1 MKTIFI
7 SGCWPGNSK
16 GYEFA
21 VDSDLNY
28 VSDLSREIHFIGP
41 KCERLNNEFK
51 RKYHD
56 VKFHSVDFY
65 REKQSVR
72 FAKSLF
78 MPSCPAI
85 SVRYR
90 RGLQDVLRYIVS
102 VVSSHNEKF
111 IVIYEDIPCS
121 YLLRFIKNE
130 FKNSLHVVRSHNVV
144 YEGFYN
150 LSKGISYKNL
160 AWKFELKKI
169 LRLEKKVS
177 FDADLFYAISEDD
190 SNVYSNLD
198 IKPDAVWPVRF
209 KLNEYLDMP
218 RGDQLTV
225 VHVGTAD
232 TRKGADLLN
241 FVSTAW
247 PLVMKVFPNA
257 RLVLG
262 GKGTEMLSN
271 ADYNI
276 VGLGFVDS
284 DKTILQEGNIFINP
298 QMTGSGIKIK
308 SIIAMAAKK
317 VLVTTPVGIE
327 GIDANQGVHFIMASN
342 SLSQAEAIISLFSD
356 NDVVDLIAR
365 NASNNVLYKYSQ
377 SFSLPG
383 FEAMY
388 K

>member
-1 MKTIFI
+1 
-7 SGCWPGNSK
+7 
-16 GYEFA
+16 
-21 VDSDLNY
+21 
-28 VSDLSREIHFIGP
+28 
-41 KCERLNNEFK
+41 
-51 RKYHD
+51 
-56 VKFHSVDFY
+56 
-65 REKQSVR
+65 
-72 FAKSLF
+72 
-78 MPSCPAI
+78 
-85 SVRYR
+85 
-90 RGLQDVLRYIVS
+90 
-102 VVSSHNEKF
+102 
-111 IVIYEDIPCS
+111 
-121 YLLRFIKNE
+121 
-130 FKNSLHVVRSHNVV
+130 
-144 YEGFYN
+144 
-150 LSKGISYKNL
+150 
-160 AWKFELKKI
+160 
-169 LRLEKKVS
+169 
-177 FDADLFYAISEDD
+177 
-190 SNVYSNLD
+190 
-198 IKPDAVWPVRF
+198 
-209 KLNEYLDMP
+209 
-218 RGDQLTV
+218 
-225 VHVGTAD
+225 GTAD